1 MNQRSA
7 KRLRKLLNPQ
17 EETTKKVYRRLKKS
31 WNQLH
36 TKEEKENFFEGIE
49 TLINTTNIKKL

>member
-31 WNQLH
+31 WDQLQ
-36 TKEEKENFFEGIE
+36 TKEEKENF
-49 TLINTTNIKKL
+49 LKASKL